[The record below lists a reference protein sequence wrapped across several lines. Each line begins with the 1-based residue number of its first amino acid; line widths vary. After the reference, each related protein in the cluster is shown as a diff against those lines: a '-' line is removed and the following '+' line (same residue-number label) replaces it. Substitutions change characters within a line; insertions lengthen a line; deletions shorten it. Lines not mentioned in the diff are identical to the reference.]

1 MRTGSLGVVLV
12 LVMGAVPALG
22 PGKQQKASGE
32 HVQVVANE
40 AERRVDILVDG
51 KPFTSY
57 IWPATLKKP
66 VLYPLRT
73 AKGTAVTRGYPLE
86 PRPGERVDHPHQ
98 AGLWFSYGN
107 VNGVDFWNNSD
118 AIPAADAPKM
128 GVIRHARIVSAKNGA
143 QAGELEVETEWLNF
157 ARKAMLR
164 ERTRFVFS
172 GGETWRSIVRVTTLT
187 AAGETLRFHDDKE
200 GLLGMRVVR
209 ALEMP
214 SNEPLVFTDGS
225 GRATSVAKLDNTG
238 VNGMYRTSE
247 GATGDAAWGTR
258 ARWCSLSGRIGDEA
272 VTITIFDNP
281 ANPGFPAYWHA
292 RGYGLFAVNPLG
304 ARIFSNGRDER
315 EFVLAPK
322 QSATFRYEVL
332 IREGIANPEST
343 ESAYEKF
350 TSAYR

>member
-1 MRTGSLGVVLV
+1 MRFGSLGVVL
-12 LVMGAVPALG
+12 LLLTGAVVPNG
-22 PGKQQKASGE
+22 PSGEKKASGE
-32 HVQVVANE
+32 HVQVLPKE

-57 IWPATLKKP
+57 IWPTILKKP

-73 AKGTAVTRGYPLE
+73 AKGAVATRGYPLE

-98 AGLWFSYGN
+98 AGLWFNYGN

-118 AIPAADAPKM
+118 AIPPADAPKM
-128 GVIRHARIVSAKNGA
+128 GTIRQARIVSAKNGVE
-143 QAGELEVETEWLNF
+143 AGELEVETEWLNF
-157 ARKAMLR
+157 ERKVMLR

-172 GGETWRSIVRVTTLT
+172 GGAEWRSVVRVTTLT
-187 AAGETLRFHDDKE
+187 AADEKLVFHDDKE
-200 GLLGMRVVR
+200 GLMGMRVAR

-214 SNEPLVFTDGS
+214 SNEPLVFTDDL
-225 GRATSVAKLDNTG
+225 GRPTGVAKLDNTG
-238 VNGMYRTSE
+238 VDGMYRTSE

-258 ARWCSLSGRIGDEA
+258 GRWCNLSGKIGDEW

-304 ARIFSNGRDER
+304 AKIFSNGRDQR
-315 EFVLAPK
+315 EFTLAPK
-322 QSATFRYEVL
+322 QSATFRYKVL
-332 IREGIANPEST
+332 IREGIATPEST
-343 ESAYEKF
+343 EAAYGKF
-350 TSAYR
+350 VAEYR